1 VGFAVKVLVAIH
13 YSVLAAKNWYT
24 RNAVVA
30 CQGSMSKVAKSFIF
44 RGCLNPV
51 ISAGRTSVDIRASAK
66 LEYLILCAHGLYWS
80 EDWRAIVLVSSVDS
94 RTR

>member
-1 VGFAVKVLVAIH
+1 MGFAVKVLVAIH

-66 LEYLILCAHGLYWS
+66 LEYTLRPRIILVRGLES
-80 EDWRAIVLVSSVDS
+80 NRACLVGGQ
-94 RTR
+94 